1 MPPRD
6 RRRRTLLPETYPYH
20 SKHSSTVYLTAAETT
35 GLSLL
40 EWEWLC
46 GFGLVAIALFREP
59 QERTLLGTLK
69 EPVFTKRNHTTLWG
83 AVACYIAIVILLG
96 PSITAFAVS
105 HGVTLAFGGIGP

>member
-1 MPPRD
+1 
-6 RRRRTLLPETYPYH
+6 
-20 SKHSSTVYLTAAETT
+20 
-35 GLSLL
+35 
-40 EWEWLC
+40 
-46 GFGLVAIALFREP
+46 
-59 QERTLLGTLK
+59 LGTLK